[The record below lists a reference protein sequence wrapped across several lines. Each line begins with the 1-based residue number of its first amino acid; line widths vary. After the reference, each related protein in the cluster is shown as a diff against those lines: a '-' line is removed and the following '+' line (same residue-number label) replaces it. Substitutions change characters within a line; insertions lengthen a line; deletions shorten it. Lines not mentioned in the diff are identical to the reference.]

1 MHIHAGPHHCV
12 CCRPF
17 HFFVCVR
24 LGALYVRLSLLF
36 HNNTKQP
43 AQQQTNVKIK

>member
-1 MHIHAGPHHCV
+1 MHIHAGPTSLCVLSSLSFLCV
-12 CCRPF
+12 CA
-17 HFFVCVR
+17 

-43 AQQQTNVKIK
+43 AQQQTNVIIK